1 MKQFYS
7 LKQFFRQSLGSRLS
21 NLKSLYHRVRCVLLA
36 TVTLFTFV
44 LTTFVPGKA
53 NAGSEPESMLDE
65 SIQAALAQANLVV
78 VAEIVGLVDTKPGAQ
93 LRRTREVHR
102 VRVLTT
108 LKGEDLSG
116 RELIVRPANISWPD
130 GEQHVLFLIRSGE
143 PFVQAIDTIPMP
155 ADNANIRA
163 LRALI
168 VERDEGVEPAP
179 LLQAEVVEGWSIEPS
194 AVLNVDVNGR
204 LSWKSA
210 KDEVPGSRV
219 GAVPIDR
226 VEALIHRVRTAIPG
240 PLTDDGSMLRVR
252 WQEAAGKEQAA
263 VFDLTSEGTGTMLL
277 EAIRD
282 LVRSSE

>member
-1 MKQFYS
+1 MMTKKYS
-7 LKQFFRQSLGSRLS
+7 PKRFIRQTINRFP
-21 NLKSLYHRVRCVLLA
+21 NLKNSRDKARRVLLA
-36 TVTLFTFV
+36 AITLFIAVFVTLA
-44 LTTFVPGKA
+44 PGKA
-53 NAGSEPESMLDE
+53 NAGSEPESTLDE
-65 SIQAALAQANLVV
+65 SVQAALAQANLVV
-78 VAEIVGLVDTKPGAQ
+78 LAEIVGLVDTKPGAQ
-93 LRRTREVHR
+93 LRRAREVHR

-108 LKGEDLSG
+108 LKGEDLTG
-116 RELIVRPANISWPD
+116 RELIVRPASMSWPD
-130 GEQHVLFLIRSGE
+130 GEQHVLFLMRSGE
-143 PFVQAIDTIPMP
+143 PFAQAIDTTPVP
-155 ADNANIRA
+155 ADSANLRA

-168 VERDEGVEPAP
+168 AERDEGVEPAP

-204 LSWKSA
+204 LSWKSV
-210 KDEVPGSRV
+210 KDEAPGSRV

-226 VEALIHRVRTAIPG
+226 VEALVNRVRTATPG

-252 WQEAAGKEQAA
+252 WQEAAGKEQTA